1 MAVAARSRSAGETAV
16 PQVSIPQ
23 FDLRTGRDL
32 LGRRIGREVLRRAI
46 RVGALLINDALG
58 SGVALATAVGFTQG
72 WDSALGHAWSPQVR
86 LVSVLTI
93 FALAAF
99 GGYGSGRARRS
110 IERPAVAL
118 VVALLASTLVNS
130 SAVDSPFTATAGA
143 IYLAVALGLMGSGR
157 LAIDH
162 SVRVIYRA
170 GRGRKNTLIIGSSED
185 ALDVINHYRRAEER
199 DVRIAGFLTPTPTAD
214 QAALGS
220 VERLADLL
228 EELDVHNVVIT
239 ARLEPDGFRQVVNT
253 CFQHGIA
260 VGVVPGMLTEYTCRV
275 TGRDLAGWPLLEL
288 CVPRLHLAQLI
299 LKRAVDIV
307 LATLGI
313 VVLAPLMAAVAVAVK
328 VDSPGPV
335 LFRQKRLGAGGRP
348 FTIYKFRSMRSDAEE
363 VLRSNPEL
371 LERYIANN
379 YKLPEG
385 QDPRVS
391 RLGRFLRKSSL
402 DELPQLFNVIRGDM
416 SLVGPRPIVPKEL
429 EEYGDR
435 ASVFLAV
442 KPGVTG
448 YWQISGRSEIGYPQ
462 RAELDI
468 HYVVSWSLV
477 LDFRILVLTIPHILR
492 RQGAH

>member
-1 MAVAARSRSAGETAV
+1 MPVATRTRSDGETTIQQV
-16 PQVSIPQ
+16 PIPQ

-46 RVGALLINDALG
+46 RVGALLTNDALA
-58 SGVALATAVGFTQG
+58 SGVALATAVGSTQG
-72 WDSALGHAWSPQVR
+72 WDSALGHAWSPQAR

-118 VVALLASTLVNS
+118 VAAILATKLINWPFIGSQ
-130 SAVDSPFTATAGA
+130 FTAAADA
-143 IYLAVALGLMGSGR
+143 IYFTVS
-157 LAIDH
+157 LAIMGAGRIAIDY
-162 SVRVIYRA
+162 SVRAIYRA

-199 DVRIAGFLTPTPTAD
+199 DVRIAGFLTPTPTDD
-214 QAALGS
+214 QGALGS
-220 VERLADLL
+220 VDRLADLL
-228 EELDVHNVVIT
+228 EELDVHIVVIT
-239 ARLEPDGFRQVVNT
+239 AQLEPNGFRQVVNT

-299 LKRAVDIV
+299 LKRTVDLV

-313 VVLAPLMAAVAVAVK
+313 VVLAPLMAAVAVVVK
-328 VDSPGPV
+328 LDSPGPV

-385 QDPRVS
+385 QDPRIS

-435 ASVFLAV
+435 ASIVLAV

-448 YWQISGRSEIGYPQ
+448 YWQVSGRSDVGYPE
-462 RAELDI
+462 RADLDI
-468 HYVVSWSLV
+468 HYIVHWSTF
-477 LDFRILVLTIPHILR
+477 LDLKILLLTIPNVLR
-492 RQGAH
+492 SGGAH